1 MDNNSVSILIPFKNT
16 AEFIPDCIQ
25 SIIDQTYDEWE
36 ILAVNDHA
44 TDNSLNIINSY
55 AQKDARI
62 KVLENEGKG
71 IIEAL
76 RTAYFHSNGT
86 YITRMDSD
94 DIMSPNKLEIMVN
107 SLKNSGLGHVALGKV
122 KYFSTEGV
130 GEGYKS
136 YEKWLNRLTEKG
148 SNYSE
153 IYKECVIPSP
163 CWMVNRKDLE
173 KAGSFSSNRY
183 PEDYD
188 LAFRFYGQGLKC
200 IPTNDLLHYWRDYG
214 HRTSRTSEHY
224 AQNYFLDIKLYYF
237 LKLDR
242 NDYSPLVLWGAGKK
256 GKTLAKKLLKKNIV
270 FTWVCDNSNKIGLD
284 IYGKKMDHY
293 TEITKLEKAQIIITV
308 ANKEAQVF
316 IKKYLLALKKKTVQ
330 DSFFF
335 C

>member
-1 MDNNSVSILIPFKNT
+1 MDNSSVSILIPFKNT
-16 AEFIPDCIQ
+16 AEFLPDCIQ
-25 SIIDQTYDEWE
+25 SIIDQTYKEWE

-44 TDNSLNIINSY
+44 TDNSPNIMNSY

-62 KVLENEGKG
+62 KVFKNDGKG

-76 RTAYFHSNGT
+76 RTAYSLSKGT

-107 SLKNSGLGHVALGKV
+107 SLKNNGQGHIALGKV
-122 KYFSTEGV
+122 KYFSKDGV
-130 GEGYKS
+130 GDGYKS

-163 CWMVNRKDLE
+163 CWMVYREDLE
-173 KAGSFSSNRY
+173 KAGAFSSHRY

-200 IPTNDLLHYWRDYG
+200 IPTNGLLHYWRDYA

-242 NDYSPLVLWGAGKK
+242 DDHSPLVLWGAGKK
-256 GKTLAKKLLKKNIV
+256 GKTLAKKLLKKNIA

-284 IYGKKMDHY
+284 IYGKKMEDY
-293 TEITKLEKAQIIITV
+293 PEITKLGKAQIIITV
-308 ANKEAQVF
+308 ANKDAQTF
-316 IKKYLLALKKKTVQ
+316 IKDYLLALGKKTVQ
-330 DSFFF
+330 DFFFF